1 VKRISFI
8 SLLILIVSCSID
20 SKKGNL
26 DDAQKVPSLAIGL
39 KSVKLESKF
48 FEKTTFLNGDQ
59 IKQAQSSAEWKN
71 ACENNL
77 PAWCYADS
85 KLKRGIL
92 YNYFVFSD
100 KRGIAP
106 KNNYLSLT
114 DIESIQKELNDN
126 SKTIQFNWFKGSS
139 IERSFIGTNYD
150 LKFVNFWIKYDSV
163 SLEKVT
169 IAVIDQKTNKLKIE
183 SVSPNNGYRI
193 WLKK

>member
-1 VKRISFI
+1 MKYITYIAIF
-8 SLLILIVSCSID
+8 ILIVSCSND
-20 SKKGNL
+20 PKKENL
-26 DDAQKVPSLAIGL
+26 DVVQKVSSLVIGL
-39 KSVKLESKF
+39 KTVEMESEF

-59 IKQAQSSAEWKN
+59 IKQAQSSTEWKN
-71 ACENNL
+71 ACASKL

-92 YNYFVFSD
+92 YNYFVLSD

-114 DIESIQKELNDN
+114 DIESIQKELNNN
-126 SKTIQFNWFKGSS
+126 SKTIQFNWFKDAS

-150 LKFVNFWIKYDSV
+150 LKFVNFWIRNDSV
-163 SLEKVT
+163 SIGKVK

>member
-1 VKRISFI
+1 VKHITYISI
-8 SLLILIVSCSID
+8 LILIVSCSID
-20 SKKGNL
+20 PKKGNL
-26 DDAQKVPSLAIGL
+26 DVVQIVPSLVTGL
-39 KSVKLESKF
+39 KTVEMESKF

-71 ACENNL
+71 ACANKL

-85 KLKRGIL
+85 KLKSGIL
-92 YNYFVFSD
+92 YNYFVLSD

-114 DIESIQKELNDN
+114 DIESIQQELKDN
-126 SKTIQFNWFKGSS
+126 SKTIQFNWFRGSS

-150 LKFVNFWIKYDSV
+150 LKYVNFWIKNDSV
-163 SLEKVT
+163 SPRKVN
-169 IAVIDQKTNKLKIE
+169 IAVMDQITNKLKIE

>member
-1 VKRISFI
+1 MKYIFYISIF
-8 SLLILIVSCSID
+8 ILIVSCSND
-20 SKKGNL
+20 PKKGNF
-26 DDAQKVPSLAIGL
+26 DVVKKDPSLAIGL
-39 KSVKLESKF
+39 KTLEMESEF
-48 FEKTTFLNGDQ
+48 FEKKTFLNGDQ
-59 IKQAQSSAEWKN
+59 IIQAQSSSEWKN
-71 ACENNL
+71 ACAIKL

-92 YNYFVFSD
+92 YNYFVLLD

-106 KNNYLSLT
+106 KNKYLSLK

-126 SKTIQFNWFKGSS
+126 CKTIQFNWFKDAS

-150 LKFVNFWIKYDSV
+150 LKFVNFWIRNDSV
-163 SLEKVT
+163 SSGKVT

-183 SVSPNNGYRI
+183 WVSPNNGYRI